1 MEYFDKWCANLK
13 EKTSRAWEI
22 SITSK
27 GECRR
32 HTGPSIWYA
41 SAMIEISPSETFVVE
56 DSLEQNVLQIVK
68 DRGWYDYIIFG
79 VFDVMLTHPTTPI
92 KNFKLRILEVD
103 FNDIESNQMA
113 FRLAARKATLQAIE
127 IHFPNPSK

>member
-1 MEYFDKWCANLK
+1 
-13 EKTSRAWEI
+13 
-22 SITSK
+22 
-27 GECRR
+27 
-32 HTGPSIWYA
+32 
-41 SAMIEISPSETFVVE
+41 MIEISPSETFVVE